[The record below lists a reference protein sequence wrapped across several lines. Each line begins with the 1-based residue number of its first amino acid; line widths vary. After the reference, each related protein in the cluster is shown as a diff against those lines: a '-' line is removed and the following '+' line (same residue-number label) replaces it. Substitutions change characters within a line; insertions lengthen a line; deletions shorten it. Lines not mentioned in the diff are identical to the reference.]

1 MTIIDFA
8 KSGLYL
14 DFLLWLFHD
23 YGWLTIDLAKSFDY
37 KLTSMLFLETNYWL
51 VSDFAFYWVSW
62 RTFPRLEVKQHAHIW
77 ELLTEKTYETL
88 PEEIKRLEA
97 RKEALMQELS
107 EVSAITVLQIKRP
120 AEMSIQD
127 GMGLADN
134 KPRYDVIRVCTWVDL
149 TMAKKKLSII

>member
-1 MTIIDFA
+1 
-8 KSGLYL
+8 
-14 DFLLWLFHD
+14 
-23 YGWLTIDLAKSFDY
+23 
-37 KLTSMLFLETNYWL
+37 
-51 VSDFAFYWVSW
+51 
-62 RTFPRLEVKQHAHIW
+62 
-77 ELLTEKTYETL
+77 
-88 PEEIKRLEA
+88 
-97 RKEALMQELS
+97 MQELS